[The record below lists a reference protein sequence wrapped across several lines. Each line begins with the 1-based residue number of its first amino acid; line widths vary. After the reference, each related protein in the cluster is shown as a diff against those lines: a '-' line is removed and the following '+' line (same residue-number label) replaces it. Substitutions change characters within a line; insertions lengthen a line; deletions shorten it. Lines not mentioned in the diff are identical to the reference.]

1 VTEFYDEASKAWHY
15 RNNYGSFRWCNVGVH
30 YFLLLIGFLI
40 EDHHMAKIR
49 NPARFSEHFKIDA
62 EVLVKAGVL
71 NPTLNADT
79 RLFIDPLLLE
89 DSAHPEIS
97 GAARQTYLAHFKNA
111 IALLRAA
118 KVKDDTDTYWRNV
131 RRLLSF
137 PEIKGTCLGYGAE
150 SISGSGSGDAMT
162 GQVLETAK
170 AIVDL
175 GVQDPDLFVAMA
187 LFEDNFGPDRISD
200 MTTNII
206 LDALLSFNARILSGL
221 AVPLEEFTIR
231 LKNGKSYE
239 AMLPRNSY
247 AKGKVPVILVP
258 SDVLRDLPIAT
269 SWEDVSA
276 AASKSA
282 EIRGR
287 VNDQIA
293 QLWRSRTLRD
303 KEAVR
308 EWALEDREAFE
319 TLLQMIHGAERSAYD
334 LKGDPRGELFWR
346 QLLVDLA
353 QKQPLNIERPARLDL
368 PGVATVVEQIIE
380 QFRFLIE
387 DRRYS
392 EELYYNGE
400 PRPEKSAQ
408 MIFFAAAHSYCKANN
423 LDITPEAETGTGPVD
438 FKVASGYQ
446 GRVLVEI
453 KLSTNKKLMNGYT
466 RQLEAYKTAEETHEA
481 YYVVVDVGAPMAKK
495 KKAIAKLRN
504 EAVARKEKASP
515 VIYIDGLRRLSASK
529 R

>member
-1 VTEFYDEASKAWHY
+1 
-15 RNNYGSFRWCNVGVH
+15 
-30 YFLLLIGFLI
+30 
-40 EDHHMAKIR
+40 MAKIK
-49 NPARFSEHFKIDA
+49 NPIRFSESFEIDPA
-62 EVLVKAGVL
+62 SLGRAGVL

-89 DSAHPEIS
+89 SSSHSEMSKD
-97 GAARQTYLAHFKNA
+97 GRQAYVTHFRNA
-111 IALLRAA
+111 ITLLSAA

-206 LDALLSFNARILSGL
+206 FAALLEFNARVIRELHI
-221 AVPLEEFTIR
+221 PTEEFKIR
-231 LKNGKSYE
+231 LKNGKSYD
-239 AMLPRNSY
+239 AMLPRNPF
-247 AKGKVPVILVP
+247 AKGRVPVILVP
-258 SDVLRDLPIAT
+258 SDILRDLPIAT
-269 SWEDVSA
+269 DWEDVSD

-282 EIRGR
+282 EIRNR
-287 VNDQIA
+287 VNDQIV
-293 QLWRSRTLRD
+293 QLWRSKTLKD

-308 EWALEDREAFE
+308 EWAMRDRDAFE
-319 TLLQMIHGAERSAYD
+319 TLLQMIHGADREAYD
-334 LKGDPRGELFWR
+334 LKGDPRGEMYWR
-346 QLLVDLA
+346 QLLTDLA
-353 QKQPLNIERPARLDL
+353 QKQPFTITPPARLDL
-368 PGVATVVEQIIE
+368 AGVVVIVEQIIE

-392 EELYYNGE
+392 EELYYNDE

-438 FKVASGYQ
+438 FKVASGYH

-453 KLSTNKKLMNGYT
+453 KLSTNSKLVRGYT
-466 RQLEAYKTAEETHEA
+466 RQLEAYKTAEETSEG
-481 YYVVVDVGAPMAKK
+481 YYVVINVGGSIVKK
-495 KKAIAKLRN
+495 KKALAQLRN
-504 EAVARKEKASP
+504 DAIARKEKVSP
-515 VIYIDGLRRLSASK
+515 IIYIDGLRKPPASK